1 MAGCSG
7 LSGFSSTAL
16 LEKNANH
23 EQHISAASQKDSAQD
38 YNTTCAAAISYAR
51 LPMALIGLPIGLSR
65 KPAPKRYR
73 RQRPIV

>member
-38 YNTTCAAAISYAR
+38 YKYDLRRGDQLRALANGFDRFADRLEQEAR
-51 LPMALIGLPIGLSR
+51 TEA
-65 KPAPKRYR
+65 
-73 RQRPIV
+73 V